1 MKHRGKKTE
10 KKKRTESLADAEK
23 CLNKWWMTNFFP
35 NFMKSKKLQTEKLN
49 ESQAH
54 THTEKP

>member
-1 MKHRGKKTE
+1 
-10 KKKRTESLADAEK
+10 
-23 CLNKWWMTNFFP
+23 MTNFFP

-54 THTEKP
+54 THTEKTLKGTS